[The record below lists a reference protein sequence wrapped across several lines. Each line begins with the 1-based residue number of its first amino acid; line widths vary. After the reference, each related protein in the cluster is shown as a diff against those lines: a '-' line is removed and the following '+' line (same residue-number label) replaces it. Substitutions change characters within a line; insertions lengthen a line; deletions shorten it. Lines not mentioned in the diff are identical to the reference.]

1 MSIHNAKGLEAKVV
15 FVADLFS
22 KKQVTLTNEDQD
34 RLIVNPEFFAGHP
47 APWPGKEYPQSA
59 MWKHSRRIAQSA
71 GMPRRAA
78 SSM

>member
-15 FVADLFS
+15 HVVIQQEAGD
-22 KKQVTLTNEDQD
+22 LTNEDQD

-47 APWPGKEYPQSA
+47 APWPGRPSIRHVEALTTNRP
-59 MWKHSRRIAQSA
+59 SA